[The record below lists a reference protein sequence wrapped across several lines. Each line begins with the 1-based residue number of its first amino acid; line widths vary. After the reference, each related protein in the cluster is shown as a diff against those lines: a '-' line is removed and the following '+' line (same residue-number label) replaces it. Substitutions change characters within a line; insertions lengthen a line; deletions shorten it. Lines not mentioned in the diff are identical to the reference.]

1 MKFIFGMIGLIL
13 GAAMGSVFGA
23 LIGLALGIGLAYLV
37 QSNQVDSSS
46 ANTTGQPLYD
56 DHLSPE
62 RLGQRVARLE
72 KEIAAL
78 RTVLK
83 SWTSSGSATPVA
95 PSTAA
100 VPASAA
106 QRAATPSAHM
116 VVPAAPEIDTS
127 ALLNPLSVKPTEPE
141 VVDFSATWPAELSYV
156 MLPTAPPVVLPAAP
170 PAVPSAPVEPIA
182 ASAGSVAPAT
192 VPVPPPAARPAP
204 APQPEQTFKE
214 SLPPFVQNLIFGG
227 NTIVKIGVLIL
238 FLGLAFLLRYAA
250 ERVTVPVELY
260 YAGVALLGAVL
271 LVLGWHLHRRG
282 RERKDASGEGGY
294 GLVLQGAGIGVLYL
308 TTLAALK
315 LNQLL
320 PAELAFG
327 FLFVVAVLSALLAV
341 VQNAPWLAYVAAAEG
356 FAAPVLV
363 STGSGNH
370 IALFSYLAILDIG
383 IFLVAWF
390 RAWRPLNLIGFIGTT
405 LLAGAW
411 AHSSYTDVH
420 YASAQGFLV
429 FFFVLFTFVGVLFA
443 RRALALGDTPD
454 VDEPIGSRAAKALSS
469 VGRVDSALVFGVPLT
484 CFGLQYGLVQGNEFG
499 PAWAAMAFAL
509 FYLLLGGGLMRGGNV
524 RYSLLGEAYA
534 IVGVIFGTLA
544 IPLAL
549 EGAWTGATWAIE
561 AAGMYWLGVRQRR
574 TYTRAFA
581 LLVLGGATVRLVTAL
596 GLDLAP
602 NVPLLVGSVLSML
615 MLSVSGL
622 VMYVTGY
629 RAARSADAAPRGEW
643 EAAAAALH
651 LWVGLGALASVAWL
665 ILVPQWACV
674 ATSLLALVCAL
685 LSGRV
690 RTAALHTA
698 CVVLHA
704 IAVAGWVST
713 LHQVP
718 GQAMLSN
725 GWQGLVVA
733 VLIGLSLVASVLL
746 PLLAA
751 LRAAKERQQAPVWSV
766 ASHVGLLAG
775 LALLSLSFLF
785 VMPAEDAARIWPWLG
800 LAALWLGL
808 RLGHPALGVGWGAL
822 QLGAG
827 FAFLTY
833 GPSLWADHS
842 AVLTA
847 WTPLG
852 LTLAAL
858 VSGDWIQ
865 RAAKEPA
872 KGAQFG
878 GLVGQWLVVAW
889 SLAWW
894 TAVLLPDV
902 HRYLLELHLTS
913 HTVWLQVLAGWIVL
927 TSVLVA
933 GVARWR
939 DWRVLGQTT
948 WVTVPVWALLA
959 WFIGTSSAQ
968 PIHAYAGWVVWPA
981 ALVWHA
987 VLLRMQPRWLSHPQ
1001 IAPLHAVG
1009 FLVFVFLAALEV
1021 HWCLA
1026 FLGDAGTVWP
1036 MLGAVLVPA
1045 AAVVLVSRPQRLQ
1058 RWPMNEFAHAYVKWA
1073 CAPVALYLLWWL
1085 WGSNANSGTAAP
1097 LPYIPLLNPLEIGH
1111 GFALLALVLWGRA
1124 RWQSLNTPLLLAVLG
1139 ATAFALYSGMVLR
1152 ACHHFAGVPW
1162 NDAALYG
1169 STLAQAAL
1177 SVAWSLLGVVLMLL
1191 GAKRVRRGVWVA
1203 GAGLLGVV
1211 VLKLFFVELAD
1222 TGGVYRI
1229 VSFMVVGLL
1238 LLVVGYFAP
1247 VPPAEKKTAAPKEVA
1262 HESA

>member
-1 MKFIFGMIGLIL
+1 MKFIFGMVGLIL

-23 LIGLALGIGLAYLV
+23 LIGLVLGVGLAYMV
-37 QSNQVDSSS
+37 QSNQLDSSS
-46 ANTTGQPLYD
+46 THAQPQPLND
-56 DHLSPE
+56 DPLSPE
-62 RLGQRVARLE
+62 RLSQRVAWLE

-78 RTVLK
+78 RTELK
-83 SWTSSGSATPVA
+83 SLTSGGAIT
-95 PSTAA
+95 
-100 VPASAA
+100 
-106 QRAATPSAHM
+106 
-116 VVPAAPEIDTS
+116 PAAPEIDTS
-127 ALLNPLSVKPTEPE
+127 ALLMPLQVKPAEK
-141 VVDFSATWPAELSYV
+141 VAADFSDTWPAELSDV
-156 MLPTAPPVVLPAAP
+156 PLPIGQTPSALAAVQPAVSPVVPSV
-170 PAVPSAPVEPIA
+170 VPSEPVQPL
-182 ASAGSVAPAT
+182 VAPSTSSAAE
-192 VPVPPPAARPAP
+192 AARPTAHP
-204 APQPEQTFKE
+204 ASQPEPSFKG

-390 RAWRPLNLIGFIGTT
+390 RAWRPLNLIGFLGTSV
-405 LLAGAW
+405 LAGGW
-411 AHSSYTDVH
+411 ANSSYTDAH

-443 RRALALGDTPD
+443 RRALALGDSPQVQD
-454 VDEPIGSRAAKALSS
+454 PIEVRAAKALSS

-484 CFGLQYGLVQGNEFG
+484 CFGLQYGLVQGYEFG

-549 EGAWTGATWAIE
+549 EGAWTGATWAVE

-581 LLVLGGATVRLVTAL
+581 LLVLGAATVRLVSAL
-596 GLDLAP
+596 GLDLRP
-602 NVPLLVGSVLSML
+602 DTPLLVGSVLSML

-622 VMYVTGY
+622 VMYLTGY
-629 RAARSADAAPRGEW
+629 RAARSPDAAPRGEW

-665 ILVPQWACV
+665 VLVPQWACV

-690 RTAALHTA
+690 RAAALHTA
-698 CVVLHA
+698 CVVLHG
-704 IAVAGWVST
+704 IALAGWVTT

-718 GQAMLSN
+718 GQPMLSN

-751 LRAAKERQQAPVWSV
+751 LRAAKARQQAPVWSV

-775 LALLSLSFLF
+775 LALLSLSLLF

-808 RLGHPALGVGWGAL
+808 RLGHPALGAGWGAL

-827 FAFLTY
+827 VAFLSY
-833 GPSLWADHS
+833 GPNLWADQS

-865 RAAKEPA
+865 RTAKESG
-872 KGAQFG
+872 KEAQFG

-902 HRYLLELHLTS
+902 HRYLFELNLTS
-913 HTVWLQVLAGWIVL
+913 HTVWLQVLVGWIVL
-927 TSVLVA
+927 SAVLGA

-948 WVTVPVWALLA
+948 WATVPAWGVLA
-959 WFIGTSSAQ
+959 WFIGTTSEQ
-968 PIHAYAGWVVWPA
+968 PIHAHGGWVLWPV

-987 VLLRMQPRWLSHPQ
+987 VLLRMQPRWLSHHKL
-1001 IAPLHAVG
+1001 APLHAGG
-1009 FLVFVFLAALEV
+1009 FLVFVFLATLEL
-1021 HWCLA
+1021 HWWLA
-1026 FLGDAGTVWP
+1026 SMGDAATAWP

-1045 AAVVLVSRPQRLQ
+1045 VALVLISRPNLLQ
-1058 RWPMNEFAHAYVKWA
+1058 RWPMNAFAEAYVKWA
-1073 CAPVALYLLWWL
+1073 GAPLAFYTLLWL
-1085 WGSNANSGTAAP
+1085 WVSNATAGVAAP
-1097 LPYIPLLNPLEIGH
+1097 LPYVPLVNPLEIGH
-1111 GFALLALVLWGRA
+1111 GFAFIALVLWARS
-1124 RWQSLNTPLLLAVLG
+1124 RWQRLDQPLLLAVLG

-1162 NDAALYG
+1162 NEAALYG

-1177 SVAWSLLGVVLMLL
+1177 SVAWALVGVVLMLL

-1238 LLVVGYFAP
+1238 LLLVGYFAP
-1247 VPPAEKKTAAPKEVA
+1247 VPPAEKKSVAVQEDA
-1262 HESA
+1262 HENA